1 MPVKQGQTLL
11 CIQCESSVPSEDLQQ
26 MSVCTK
32 IDQQSVAKISELNA
46 KVSMQACS
54 Q

>member
-11 CIQCESSVPSEDLQQ
+11 CIQCESVPSEYLQQ

-32 IDQQSVAKISELNA
+32 IDQQSVAKLSELNA